1 MANVLKMATVADIV
15 TLIKA
20 GHSDRRISAVLSLD
34 RGTVAKYR
42 RQLQAGESPTLPGE
56 SAHPE
61 NQSCVTTENPPNA
74 PTGSLEASPAAMP
87 VVEGQTPP
95 QAPIGPTE
103 TSAAQAEDRQPQ
115 LQNPPKAP
123 TGLGL
128 EGSGLP
134 VRTIK
139 PGPPSNCEPYR
150 GEISRK
156 LEQGLTAQRIWQ
168 DLIEEHG
175 FSGRYPTVRRFVH
188 QLKAQTPELVRRM
201 EVLPGAEAQVD
212 FGTGA
217 WIVDS
222 DGKRRR
228 PWVLRIVLSHS
239 RKAYSEAVYR
249 QTTEEFIK
257 VLENAFH
264 YFGGVPRALVIDNL
278 RAAVKQAD
286 WYDPEIHPRIQSF
299 AAHYGTVF
307 LPTRPYTPQHKG
319 KVESGVKYV
328 KNNALA
334 GKAYMSLEAQCEAL
348 LDWEHRIADMRIHGT
363 TKRQVR
369 QQFEDVERPAL
380 QPLPLSRFPFFHEA
394 RRKVCRDGHI
404 EVAKAYYSMPPEYI
418 GRDVWVRWEARVVR
432 VFDDKWRQIAI
443 HSRTADGQF
452 QTDPNHI
459 PRRRQTV
466 IERNAK
472 SLLNEVATIGKAVG
486 DWANA
491 VIQSRG
497 IEGVRVILGL
507 RSLARSNS
515 AAALNAACN
524 TALSSGL
531 LRLRTIR
538 ELLIRGG
545 GETQQ
550 QFDFLDEHPVIRP
563 LSTYAIG
570 ALYDQYKERNDEFE
584 SL

>member
-1 MANVLKMATVADIV
+1 M
-15 TLIKA
+15 
-20 GHSDRRISAVLSLD
+20 
-34 RGTVAKYR
+34 
-42 RQLQAGESPTLPGE
+42 
-56 SAHPE
+56 
-61 NQSCVTTENPPNA
+61 
-74 PTGSLEASPAAMP
+74 
-87 VVEGQTPP
+87 
-95 QAPIGPTE
+95 
-103 TSAAQAEDRQPQ
+103 
-115 LQNPPKAP
+115 
-123 TGLGL
+123 
-128 EGSGLP
+128 
-134 VRTIK
+134 
-139 PGPPSNCEPYR
+139 
-150 GEISRK
+150 
-156 LEQGLTAQRIWQ
+156 
-168 DLIEEHG
+168 
-175 FSGRYPTVRRFVH
+175 
-188 QLKAQTPELVRRM
+188 
-201 EVLPGAEAQVD
+201 
-212 FGTGA
+212 
-217 WIVDS
+217 
-222 DGKRRR
+222 
-228 PWVLRIVLSHS
+228 
-239 RKAYSEAVYR
+239 
-249 QTTEEFIK
+249 
-257 VLENAFH
+257 
-264 YFGGVPRALVIDNL
+264 IDNL

-334 GKAYMSLEAQCEAL
+334 GRTYTSLEAQCEAL
-348 LDWEHRIADMRIHGT
+348 LDWEHRTADLRIHGT
-363 TKRQVR
+363 TKRQVK
-369 QQFEDVERPAL
+369 QQFEEVERPSL
-380 QPLPLSRFPFFHEA
+380 QPLPRSRFPFFHEA
-394 RRKVCRDGHI
+394 RRKVGRDGHI

-418 GRDVWVRWEARVVR
+418 GREVWVRWDARVIR
-432 VFDDKWRQIAI
+432 VFDEKWRQIAI
-443 HSRTADGQF
+443 HSRTAEGQF

-459 PRRRQTV
+459 PKRRQTV

-531 LRLRTIR
+531 LRLRTIH